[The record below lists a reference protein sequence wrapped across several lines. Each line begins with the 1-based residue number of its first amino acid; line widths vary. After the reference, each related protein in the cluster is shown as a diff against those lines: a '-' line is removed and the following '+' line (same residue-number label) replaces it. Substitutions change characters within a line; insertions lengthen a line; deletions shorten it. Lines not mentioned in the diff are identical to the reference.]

1 MELPL
6 VPTPEQQPR
15 CIHLQSKAMAVY
27 GEGFEND
34 PDYQE
39 GLTDYMC
46 NQTGRALGPDN
57 NTIGMKPCSNPDR
70 DCYQEY

>member
-1 MELPL
+1 
-6 VPTPEQQPR
+6 
-15 CIHLQSKAMAVY
+15 MAVY